1 MSNAL
6 LIQERMKETSILSQ
20 GSGYK
25 DNYDDVVHMKKITFS
40 QTECQSVQTQ
50 AIMKQSWCLI
60 VIYEGIVNYAFISKM
75 IASFNS
81 LKNVECSF

>member
-25 DNYDDVVHMKKITFS
+25 DNYDDVVHMKKIPFLS
-40 QTECQSVQTQ
+40 DRVPKRPNASNHEAKLMFDSDLRRDCQLCFHIQNDS
-50 AIMKQSWCLI
+50 
-60 VIYEGIVNYAFISKM
+60 
-75 IASFNS
+75 
-81 LKNVECSF
+81 